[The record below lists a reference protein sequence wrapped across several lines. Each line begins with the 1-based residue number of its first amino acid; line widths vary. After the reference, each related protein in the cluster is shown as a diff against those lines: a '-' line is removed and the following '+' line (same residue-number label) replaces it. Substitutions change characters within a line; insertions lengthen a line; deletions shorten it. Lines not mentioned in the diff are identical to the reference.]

1 MIDDINSMI
10 KSIFNGATHFVT
22 TTCFILFLIIC
33 LFIVAYFK
41 LNKKD
46 LNPLLVPM
54 GVCLIFISYLYGDPY
69 LLTGD
74 NFHIANYMPC
84 YYDTQWDTHDSY
96 YYQNPASA
104 FMNNTGSVVG
114 GLATSMADTL
124 TNTFDAVSETVI
136 DAVQNPNSNPNVM
149 MTATPSSQTL
159 QLIETNA
166 SGTDDNELVTTQVEP
181 EIIPITTEN
190 FISMSF

>member
-104 FMNNTGSVVG
+104 FMNNTGSVV
-114 GLATSMADTL
+114 
-124 TNTFDAVSETVI
+124 SETVI

-149 MTATPSSQTL
+149 MTATPSSQTI